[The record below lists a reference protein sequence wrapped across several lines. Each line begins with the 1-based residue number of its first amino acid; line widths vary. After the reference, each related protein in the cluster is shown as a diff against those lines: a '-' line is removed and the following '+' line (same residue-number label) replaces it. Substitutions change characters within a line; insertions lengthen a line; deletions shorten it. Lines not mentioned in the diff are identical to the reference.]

1 MGTETDPQGQSVV
14 TGEVAPAASS
24 VPAETGWFD
33 TLPDGLKAEKSLET
47 FKGKPISALVESHVN
62 AQKLIGGS
70 LRVPGKDAK
79 PEEVAKFREEAWAK
93 LGRPESPEKYNVK
106 LPSVE
111 GVEVSAEHVKAF
123 LPVAHKLGLNESQV
137 EEILKWDADQ
147 AKAAAPDH
155 AKDYEACMKAL
166 TDGDDNGPGW
176 GSTAD
181 RYINTAKRTLETMF
195 HPSVAAQIV
204 ASGVG
209 NNPEFIRGMARIG
222 KELVEDGLILGEE
235 KGIASDGASL
245 LTELEGMM
253 KDPKSAYFDRSN
265 PGHEAAVERAMHIR
279 QFLAR

>member
-1 MGTETDPQGQSVV
+1 MATDPVEGQSA
-14 TGEVAPAASS
+14 APAA
-24 VPAETGWFD
+24 ETTPNVAVGDSGWFD
-33 TLPDGLKAEKSLET
+33 ALPDGLKSEKSLET

-79 PEEVAKFREEAWAK
+79 PEDVAKFREEAYAK

-111 GVEVSAEHVKAF
+111 GVEVSQDHLKAF
-123 LPVAHKLGLNESQV
+123 LPVAHKLGLNDTQV

-147 AKAAAPDH
+147 AKALAPDH
-155 AKDYEACMKAL
+155 AKDYEKCMEAL
-166 TDGDDNGPGW
+166 TKGDDNGPGW

-222 KELVEDGLILGEE
+222 KELIEDGLILGEE
-235 KGIASDGASL
+235 KGPAGDSQSL
-245 LTELEGMM
+245 LAELEKMM
-253 KDPKSAYFDRSN
+253 GDPKSAYFDKMH
-265 PGHEAAVERAMHIR
+265 PDHDKAVERAMHIR
-279 QFLAR
+279 QFLA